1 MTCVGRYMLLSIRW
15 SSLRA
20 GKSPI
25 CFQTLL
31 SRGGLGFLLLLS
43 ASCASNRDVLHP
55 ALTAPVHSIEFA
67 SLEADKI
74 LMIRQ
79 MNPVFMVMGSTGM
92 LLDNLVV
99 EQNNANYEAAA
110 GPVHAACMRVF
121 KQTLVQEISSLG
133 YSVHASGKKYW
144 DYYKPSQ
151 QKLRK
156 QTDGILR
163 IRFKQVGFIAKGLQ
177 SDYVPSA
184 YVSAELI
191 DPATRKVLY
200 SDRFAIGIDDSIVK
214 IAAMGEGEISSLI
227 LPDSNVSY
235 ENMKDLLAHPQ
246 ESRDALVQVAA
257 LAARHV
263 AEGLRRKKTPTLMVF
278 EPEIIDRAPFMP
290 SFNVMRERMKR

>member
-1 MTCVGRYMLLSIRW
+1 MKLWLN
-15 SSLRA
+15 LRA
-20 GKSPI
+20 DKYPG
-25 CFQTLL
+25 CFRMLL
-31 SRGGLGFLLLLS
+31 SRGGLGLLLLLS

-55 ALTAPVHSIEFA
+55 TLTAPVHSIEFA
-67 SLEADKI
+67 NLETDKI

-79 MNPVFMVMGSTGM
+79 LNPVFMVMGSTGM

-99 EQNNANYEAAA
+99 EQNSANYEAEA
-110 GPVHAACMRVF
+110 GPVHAACMQEF
-121 KQTLVQEISSLG
+121 KKTLMQEISSLG

-151 QKLRK
+151 KELRR

-163 IRFKQVGFIAKGLQ
+163 IRFKQVGFIAKGLE

-184 YVSAELI
+184 YVSAELV
-191 DPATRKVLY
+191 DPDTRKVLY

-214 IAAMGEGEISSLI
+214 IAAMSEGKISSI
-227 LPDSNVSY
+227 IMPDTDVSY
-235 ENMKDLLAHPQ
+235 ENIKDLLAHPQ
-246 ESRDALVQVAA
+246 ESRNALVQIAA

-263 AEGLRRKKTPTLMVF
+263 AEGLRRKNTPALMVF

-290 SFNVMRERMKR
+290 SFNVMRERMHR